1 MDQITSIKRFYSR
14 SLVDSFEWTDGY
26 QFSFGFCM
34 VNYSDP
40 SLPRVP
46 KYSSY
51 FYQQL
56 IKDNGFEP
64 GYPGVGGVSTTL
76 VSKESE
82 FLYGKFPKNFKWFT
96 ATAAYQIEGGW
107 NDDGKTVDIMFLL
120 KGVG

>member
-1 MDQITSIKRFYSR
+1 VIAI
-14 SLVDSFEWTDGY
+14 LL
-26 QFSFGFCM
+26 
-34 VNYSDP
+34 
-40 SLPRVP
+40 LP
-46 KYSSY
+46 
-51 FYQQL
+51 L
-56 IKDNGFEP
+56 TLTINE
-64 GYPGVGGVSTTL
+64 GVGGVSTTL